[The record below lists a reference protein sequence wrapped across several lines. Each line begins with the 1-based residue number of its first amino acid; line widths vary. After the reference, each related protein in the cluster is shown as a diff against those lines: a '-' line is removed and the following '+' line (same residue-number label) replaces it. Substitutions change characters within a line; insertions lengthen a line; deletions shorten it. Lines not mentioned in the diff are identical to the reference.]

1 MKAILWFTVGCVV
14 VSAAVLCAFSAAVLC
29 AAGWFIVNGGSF

>member
-14 VSAAVLCAFSAAVLC
+14 ISAAVLCAVSAAVLCAFV
-29 AAGWFIVNGGSF
+29 WFIVNGGSF